1 MLILSVS
8 NPILF
13 VTPSQPV
20 DSELER
26 SQEQLQQIDGVIW
39 EILTTGIPESP
50 ERLQVIIVILS
61 KTSCIQ
67 DARMRFNVRRLRQ
80 VLIQI
85 VSIY

>member
-1 MLILSVS
+1 M
-8 NPILF
+8 
-13 VTPSQPV
+13 

-26 SQEQLQQIDGVIW
+26 SQEQLKQIDGVIW

-50 ERLQVIIVILS
+50 ERLQIMIVILS

-67 DARMRFNVRRLRQ
+67 DARVRFNVWRLRQ
-80 VLIQI
+80 ILIQI